1 MRNFKSVTLFV
12 ASLIVVILVSM
23 SMANA
28 EENKTITPQEFVSNV
43 AEVPGKV
50 GNWFTGE
57 VEKTKEYQKKSWAKT
72 KEDFASLVKKF
83 GLLGEKDE
91 SQN

>member
-1 MRNFKSVTLFV
+1 MKLKETIMMTTIALAFLLITGIAKSD
-12 ASLIVVILVSM
+12 
-23 SMANA
+23 
-28 EENKTITPQEFVSNV
+28 EKTITPKEFVSNV

-72 KEDFASLVKKF
+72 KDDFASLVKKF
-83 GLLGEKDE
+83 GLLGEKDD